1 MGFHYVVKHEI
12 HVATRHLQ
20 GGVTED
26 SLEGKL
32 ITVLT
37 QERQGEG
44 MPRDVSRTSFAVRS
58 FLLAVMNPPGIQG
71 SLCPPPPPLKALSI
85 AMRGNPLLVSISANM
100 SVGFSTCAVF
110 CWEEGGKSGARG

>member
-1 MGFHYVVKHEI
+1 MGLQYVVKHEI

-32 ITVLT
+32 ITVLR

-44 MPRDVSRTSFAVRS
+44 MPQDVSRTSFAIRS
-58 FLLAVMNPPGIQG
+58 FLLTVLNLPGIQG
-71 SLCPPPPPLKALSI
+71 SPRPSPPPLKALSV
-85 AMRGNPLLVSISANM
+85 AMHPDALLVSISANM
-100 SVGFSTCAVF
+100 SAGFRTWAVS